1 MRAKQLFIIFT
12 ILSILSIKNAAETIV
27 IGDIKYTIN
36 DNKATVTGYLG
47 DDDNVII
54 PNYIEVGTLQYP
66 VIAVTN
72 GAFKDFNGSCIYFP
86 DSIRSIEIDGC
97 YRNSHSLSIP
107 NSCNLYYDHGSEW
120 GTIPIVYVRN
130 TGNSRLNFHSYNSNS
145 SSKPYIFLDKSLLSL
160 VGLRIWNPRYIF
172 CRSANPPACNDTT
185 FCSNSGE
192 SGDLFFNTHVYVPE
206 QSVEI
211 YKNAPYW
218 KKFQNIFGYRLE
230 MPQSINFNQQEVEVV
245 EGYSKQ
251 LSLDCTPSDFDPS
264 NYFYFFNWISSD
276 PSIASIDRKG
286 IVTAKKTGEVNIVYK
301 CEEIEA
307 SCKVIVTPKQFATSI
322 SLDKTSISLHVGT
335 SDTICA
341 QVLPE
346 NATDKTVN
354 WTSSNTNIATVTND
368 GIVSAKSAGD
378 VIITA
383 TTTDGSNLS
392 ASCNVK
398 VGDYVSSISLY
409 GSKFITYVGDSIT
422 LGVDVYPSSALNQNV
437 YWHSD
442 NPEIAIVSQNGKV
455 YGIGVGTAII
465 TATATDGSGVS
476 ASCAIPVEV
485 HVESVTLDKTN
496 IEIFPNDV
504 VQLYAT
510 VLPEYGTNKN
520 LNWSSSNPNIAYV
533 DNGLVRG
540 RSIGTATIYAKSQD
554 GYATATCEVTVLTEY
569 ALTAPNL
576 QHVRGNTEC
585 NVSYP
590 IELINNKSAI
600 SALQFDMTLPTGL
613 SMAMKNG
620 YPDVWLDDARK
631 TRTHS
636 VEANPIG
643 TNKYRFIVSSTMN
656 KDLVGNS
663 GDLVHM
669 NLHFDTIH
677 SIGTY
682 YINLNN
688 IVLTESNETQHTA
701 SNTSSAVSLKYL
713 LGDANADFSIDAAD
727 YVATAAKIL
736 SKPVPIFYSD
746 AANVNSDNTINVTDL
761 VGITNIAL
769 GIRPI
774 EIRPAPSIGDNSM
787 NSIPCIRCTTSDGN
801 AQLAIA
807 VENSQALAGLQMD
820 FSLPNGFT
828 VCDAELVGRAAK
840 QQLGIS
846 HLPNGKVRLLVSSFS
861 GEDIS
866 SGNDDILLITLQG
879 VADQAEAVVDSI
891 YAVERDLNTYELD
904 SQTVL
909 LGTTGISAVMTYD
922 HVRISSDGQKI
933 VIESPANGTAQIILL
948 NGITRD
954 ITVKA
959 GKNSYP
965 MEPGYYIV
973 RMNGQTAKIRL

>member
-1 MRAKQLFIIFT
+1 MIRQVALAFMACPLMCLNSMGVSLYPTLNEYYVECDEIEIYPNKDRLITINMTNPDEIESAFQFDMFLPPGLEPIHFESTMDFAQSVSGGDVNATYESSTRCLRILVTGNTNWNAGNKQPVARIRLKATNQFTENGMISFTHFIFT
-12 ILSILSIKNAAETIV
+12 LK
-27 IGDIKYTIN
+27 N
-36 DNKATVTGYLG
+36 DNHGY
-47 DDDNVII
+47 
-54 PNYIEVGTLQYP
+54 Y
-66 VIAVTN
+66 
-72 GAFKDFNGSCIYFP
+72 GA
-86 DSIRSIEIDGC
+86 
-97 YRNSHSLSIP
+97 
-107 NSCNLYYDHGSEW
+107 
-120 GTIPIVYVRN
+120 PISVNAYALVY
-130 TGNSRLNFHSYNSNS
+130 G
-145 SSKPYIFLDKSLLSL
+145 
-160 VGLRIWNPRYIF
+160 
-172 CRSANPPACNDTT
+172 
-185 FCSNSGE
+185 
-192 SGDLFFNTHVYVPE
+192 
-206 QSVEI
+206 
-211 YKNAPYW
+211 
-218 KKFQNIFGYRLE
+218 
-230 MPQSINFNQQEVEVV
+230 
-245 EGYSKQ
+245 
-251 LSLDCTPSDFDPS
+251 
-264 NYFYFFNWISSD
+264 
-276 PSIASIDRKG
+276 
-286 IVTAKKTGEVNIVYK
+286 
-301 CEEIEA
+301 
-307 SCKVIVTPKQFATSI
+307 TSI
-322 SLDKTSISLHVGT
+322 SLNLNSADLYINDFIQLFA
-335 SDTICA
+335 TITPA
-341 QVLPE
+341 
-346 NATDKTVN
+346 NASQSVTWV
-354 WTSSNTNIATVTND
+354 SNSPYIATVDTT
-368 GIVSAKSAGD
+368 GKVVAKQIGTAT
-378 VIITA
+378 ITA

-392 ASCNVK
+392 AYCNVN
-398 VGDYVSSISLY
+398 VGDYVSSITIY
-409 GSKFITYVGDSIT
+409 KSKSSTYVGESIV
-422 LGVDVYPSSALNQNV
+422 LSAVVDPPTALNQNV
-437 YWHSD
+437 SWHSN
-442 NPEIAIVSQNGKV
+442 NPEIATVSQNGRV
-455 YGIGVGTAII
+455 YGIGVGTATI

-476 ASCAIPVEV
+476 ASCAIPVEK
-485 HVESVTLDKTN
+485 HVESITLDITN
-496 IEIFPNDV
+496 IELFPNDV
-504 VQLYAT
+504 VQLNAT
-510 VLPEYGTNKN
+510 ILPEFGTNKN
-520 LNWSSSNPNIAYV
+520 LKWSSSNSSIATV
-533 DNGLVRG
+533 SNGLVRG
-540 RSIGTATIYAKSQD
+540 IKPGHAIITAKATD
-554 GYATATCEVTVLTEY
+554 GSNVTATCEVTVIPEY

-613 SMAMKNG
+613 SMAMKSG

-669 NLHFDTIH
+669 NLRFDTIH
-677 SIGTY
+677 SAGTY

-701 SNTSSAVSLKYL
+701 GNTSSAVSLNYL

-746 AANVNSDNTINVTDL
+746 AANVNNDNTINVTDL

-774 EIRPAPSIGDNSM
+774 EIRPAPNIGNNSM
-787 NSIPCIRCTTSDGN
+787 NSIPSIRCTTSEGD

-807 VENSQALAGLQMD
+807 VENSQAFAGLQMD